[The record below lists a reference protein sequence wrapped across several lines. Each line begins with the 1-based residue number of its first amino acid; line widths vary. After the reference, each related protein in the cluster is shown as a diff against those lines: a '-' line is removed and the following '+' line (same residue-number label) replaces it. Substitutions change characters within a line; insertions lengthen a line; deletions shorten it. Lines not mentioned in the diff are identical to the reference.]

1 MADLGEVLNALV
13 NCTAHPKCRDCGW
26 KECEYEHETVEI
38 PLTLAKDALSLLK
51 AQEPGWISV
60 KDRMPDENVAVNIVW
75 VNTDPE
81 SYYEDIKDKPFT
93 ATGVYFRG
101 KWYWWSSVVQDYLAE
116 YGVGFTD
123 RMDESIIVTH
133 WLPLPEPPKEE
144 T

>member
-1 MADLGEVLNALV
+1 MRPIDG
-13 NCTAHPKCRDCGW
+13 
-26 KECEYEHETVEI
+26 
-38 PLTLAKDALSLLK
+38 DALIEYCNNQK
-51 AQEPGWISV
+51 DKTIDANDIARFPTAVGWISV

-81 SYYEDIKDKPFT
+81 SYYKDIKDKPFV

-101 KWYWWSSVVQDYLAE
+101 EWYWWSSVVQDYLAE

-133 WLPLPEPPKEE
+133 WMPFPEPPKEVAQ
-144 T
+144 